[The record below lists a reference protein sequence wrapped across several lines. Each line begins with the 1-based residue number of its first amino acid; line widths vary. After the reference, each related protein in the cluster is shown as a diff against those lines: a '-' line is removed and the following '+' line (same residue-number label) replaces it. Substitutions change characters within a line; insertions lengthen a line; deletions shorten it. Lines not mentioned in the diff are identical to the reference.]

1 MTRHLSISQAWD
13 ETKARI
19 AADGRLLLTVAL
31 AFIAIPTAIAKFA
44 FPGEGPTNLPRS
56 AEEVVVMLIVTLIGL
71 VGQLALVRLAIGPS
85 VSVGESITH
94 AVRRTPSYVGAAL
107 LLLFALFL
115 IAIPVGMVLTAMGM
129 SFAPGAAPA
138 PNGGALFVLLLF
150 LIVMLVLGV
159 RMLVTSPVASA
170 EGPGPIGI
178 IRRSWR
184 LTAGHTWRLL
194 GFICLFL
201 LGAGILVAV
210 VDIVVGIIVTAA
222 LGRPDPGSVSA
233 LVAGL
238 VMALLSAAVTTLF
251 IVMIARIYVQ
261 LADDSAAEASVP
273 TSGT

>member
-1 MTRHLSISQAWD
+1 MTQKLSISRAWD

-31 AFIAIPTAIAKFA
+31 ALIAVPTAIAEFA
-44 FPGEGPTNLPRS
+44 FPTPGPTNLPQS
-56 AEEVVVMLIVTLIGL
+56 PVQGAVMIVVTLIGL
-71 VGQLALVRLAIGPS
+71 VGQLAVIRLAIGPS
-85 VSVGESITH
+85 VSVGEAIAH
-94 AVRRTPSYVGAAL
+94 AVRRAPAYLGAAL
-107 LLLFALFL
+107 LLLLALFL

-129 SFAPGAAPA
+129 SFGPGASTP
-138 PNGGALFVLLLF
+138 PSGGALVVLLLF
-150 LIVMLVLGV
+150 LVVLLVLAV

-170 EGPGPIGI
+170 EALGPIGI

-184 LTAGHTWRLL
+184 LTAGNTWRLL

-201 LGAGILVAV
+201 IGAVVLVAA
-210 VDIVVGIIVTAA
+210 VDIVTGLIVTAA
-222 LGRPDPGSVSA
+222 LGPPDPRSVSA

-261 LADDSAAEASVP
+261 LAEGSGAEASVP